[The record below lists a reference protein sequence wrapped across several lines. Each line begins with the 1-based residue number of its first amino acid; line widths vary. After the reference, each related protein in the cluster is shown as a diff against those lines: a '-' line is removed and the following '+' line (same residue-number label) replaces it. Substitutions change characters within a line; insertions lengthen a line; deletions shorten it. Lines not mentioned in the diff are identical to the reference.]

1 MDVVLSS
8 DDDTVNPAYIEDIKF
23 ETVGKNAAVKTTI
36 NSKAPKKLRGRP
48 RSSQAE
54 IKKNVDILSDSIK
67 SKIKKQ
73 ESCEKI
79 TTDITEILKKL
90 DNTHLTSY
98 ITYIESFD
106 KKIDDDIFT
115 LLHNNEN
122 HLSDIINHNSITTLD
137 DKKLNL
143 INAKEQLETHIK
155 LVSQF
160 KDKVKLLD
168 YYINIGEGSQ
178 NPMRLINNIIVNIKS
193 KRALLPDNNYIFTA
207 AWY

>member
-8 DDDTVNPAYIEDIKF
+8 DDDAVNPAYIEDIKF

-54 IKKNVDILSDSIK
+54 IKKNVDILSESIK
-67 SKIKKQ
+67 SKIKKR

-115 LLHNNEN
+115 LLYNNED
-122 HLSDIINHNSITTLD
+122 HLRDIINHKSITTLD

-143 INAKEQLETHIK
+143 IYAKEQLEKHIK

-160 KDKVKLLD
+160 KDIVKLLD
-168 YYINIGEGSQ
+168 YYINIEEESQ

-207 AWY
+207 A

>member
-54 IKKNVDILSDSIK
+54 IKKNVDILSESIK
-67 SKIKKQ
+67 SKIKKR

-90 DNTHLTSY
+90 DNAHLTSY

-115 LLHNNEN
+115 LLYNNED
-122 HLSDIINHNSITTLD
+122 HLRDIINHKSITTLD

-143 INAKEQLETHIK
+143 IYAKEQLEKHIK

-160 KDKVKLLD
+160 KDIVKLLD
-168 YYINIGEGSQ
+168 YYINIGEESQ